1 MESTLSS
8 LATWFHAHG
17 LKLNTSKTELLVLG
31 TRQNTRSLPPVSVR
45 VGGETVHESHVVR
58 NLGVL
63 FDRHLSWDAH
73 VTSVVNKCIGLLIGL
88 RHLRRYLP
96 ASVMPTI
103 VRSLIISRV
112 NYRISVY
119 GHGTAQ
125 NERKLMKVVNF
136 AARMVTGLRKFD
148 RVSSARDDL
157 RLLAPRRMCDVR
169 IMLVAH
175 SAQFSGQP
183 TELASLFET
192 NAAARAGDRVTRSD
206 HQLRPPAMRTATGQ
220 QAFAFRAA
228 KLLNALD
235 TEMKRLDPIG
245 FNPRPAG
252 VWLVT
257 RPAGGGGQ
265 RAPLRS
271 PKLPEGSC

>member
-63 FDRHLSWDAH
+63 FDRHLDWDAH

-88 RHLRRYLP
+88 RHLRRYLL
-96 ASVMPTI
+96 ANVMLTI

-112 NYRISVY
+112 NYCISVY
-119 GHGTAQ
+119 SHGTAQ

-136 AARMVTGLRKFD
+136 AARVVTGLRKFD
-148 RVSSARDDL
+148 RVSSVL
-157 RLLAPRRMCDVR
+157 TRMCDVR
-169 IMLVAH
+169 TMLVAH
-175 SAQFSGQP
+175 SAQFSTKP

-192 NAAARAGDRVTRSD
+192 SAAARAGDRVTRSD
-206 HQLRPPAMRTATGQ
+206 HQLRTPAMRTATGQ
-220 QAFAFRAA
+220 RAFAFRAA

-245 FNPRPAG
+245 FK
-252 VWLVT
+252 
-257 RPAGGGGQ
+257 
-265 RAPLRS
+265 RALRS
-271 PKLPEGSC
+271 LAE